1 MRKLWALIVAD
12 ALVLLRDRAGL
23 VLLYL
28 MPTALVV
35 VVTLVQ
41 DSTLRAVKGPDI
53 SMVLVNRD
61 KGPLGS
67 AVGDVLRKAGAL
79 PATGPTDRGLADE
92 SQAREAV
99 RRGQYRALVLVPQD
113 ASRRL
118 ADFRDGTWPPLAGA
132 TNAAARAA
140 APRIRVVLDPAMMER
155 TRSLVLNA
163 LARALVASE
172 TRIVLEG
179 IAGVTGEPGAAAS
192 LVPRTEYGGFFA
204 DLGVEEAASSASR
217 VALATSTQQNVP
229 AWTLFAMFFLVV
241 PLAGQMVAE
250 RQSGLQRRIL
260 AAPVGYTAVVL
271 PKVACY
277 LVVCL
282 TQFAGMLAI
291 GFFLL
296 PLAGAEP
303 LRIGAAPGAMLAM
316 ATAAALAAT
325 GYGVAVGTLART
337 QQQVS
342 TFGAV
347 GVVIAA
353 AVGGIMVPVFV
364 MPPALAAAS
373 RFSPLGWGL
382 EGFLELFVRGGGL
395 AEVGDNVMKLLAFFF
410 VCLAVSSAVRA
421 ARGPGSLG

>member
-1 MRKLWALIVAD
+1 MSKLWALIVAD
-12 ALVLLRDRAGL
+12 ARVLLRDRAGL
-23 VLLYL
+23 AMLYL

-41 DSTLRAVKGPDI
+41 DSTLRAVKGPDL
-53 SMVLVNRD
+53 SVVLINRD
-61 KGPLGS
+61 HGPLGAAFS
-67 AVGDVLRKAGAL
+67 AALRKAGAL
-79 PATGPTDRGLADE
+79 PPEGPTDRGMADE
-92 SQAREAV
+92 AAARDAV
-99 RRGQYRALVLVPQD
+99 RRGVYRALVVVPTN
-113 ASRRL
+113 ASQRL
-118 ADFRDGTWPPLAGA
+118 AAFRDGTWPPPRQA

-140 APRIRVVLDPAMMER
+140 APGARVVLDPAMMER
-155 TRSLVLNA
+155 TRALVLHA
-163 LARALVASE
+163 LARAVAASE
-172 TRIVLEG
+172 MRIVLEG
-179 IAGVTGEPGAAAS
+179 IAGVSGGGDAAFT
-192 LVPRTEYGGFFA
+192 PNTEFGGFFV
-204 DLGVEEAASSASR
+204 DLSTEEAAGPAAR
-217 VALATSTQQNVP
+217 IALATSTQQNVP
-229 AWTLFAMFFLVV
+229 AWALFAMFFLVV

-250 RQSGLQRRIL
+250 RQSGLQRRVL
-260 AAPVGYTAVVL
+260 AAPVGFAAVLVS
-271 PKVACY
+271 KVTVY

-282 TQFAGMLAI
+282 TQFAGMMAI
-291 GFFLL
+291 GFYLL

-303 LRIGAAPGAMLAM
+303 LRIGGAPGAMALM

-325 GYGVAVGTLART
+325 GYGVAVGTAART

-395 AEVGDNVMKLLAFFF
+395 ADVWDNALPLLAFFLG
-410 VCLAVSSAVRA
+410 CLALSSAIRA